1 MTKKT
6 GVCKFC
12 GQSRI
17 VEVFDSMTNEEV
29 DEEATIGCRCRES
42 KEYKAKKEK
51 EEQIEMAKTSAK
63 GTTFELFHDEFPQ
76 IEELLNIA
84 LDPLVEKKIKKMTIT
99 THGKT
104 KASISFSKGTIK
116 VEREDKSTYSRET
129 EI

>member
-17 VEVFDSMTNEEV
+17 VEVPDSMTNEEV

-42 KEYKAKKEK
+42 KEYKKKLEK
-51 EEQIEMAKTSAK
+51 REQVEMAKTSAK
-63 GTTFELFHDEFPQ
+63 GTTFELFHDEFPE
-76 IEELLNIA
+76 IEELLNMAI
-84 LDPLVEKKIKKMTIT
+84 DPLVEKTIKKMTIT
-99 THGKT
+99 TLGKT
-104 KASISFSKGTIK
+104 KASISFSKETIK